1 MKFLISINCLICDY
15 WFFFLFL
22 TVKGAPRNLIVSDET
37 TDSFKVGWSP
47 APGNV
52 LRYRIDYRPV
62 AGGERKE
69 VTVPGNERATTLQ
82 RLLSDT
88 KYHVSVTPE
97 YNSGPGKALKGNGA
111 TEESML
117 FLLYYILSVIH
128 FCNSHF

>member
-1 MKFLISINCLICDY
+1 M
-15 WFFFLFL
+15 
-22 TVKGAPRNLIVSDET
+22 KGAPRNLIVSDET

-52 LRYRIDYRPV
+52 LRYRIGYRPV

-69 VTVPGNERATTLQ
+69 VTVPGSERATTLQ
-82 RLLSDT
+82 KLQSDT

-97 YNSGPGKALKGNGA
+97 YHSGPGKALTGNGA

-117 FLLYYILSVIH
+117 FLFCDVLLSTCAVHKSSSAAALFGTIGYI
-128 FCNSHF
+128 